1 MVPLR
6 IQTVA
11 VDYDGT
17 IAREGVVPAETVTAL
32 GALRQS
38 GRRLIL
44 VTGRQLEDLRRVA
57 PDLTLFDLVV
67 AENGAVLFDPH
78 RQEVSVLGEPPPPEL
93 LSTLRRH
100 AVPFDVGHV
109 VVATGVPHDVAVQAA
124 IRDLGL
130 EWQIIYN
137 KGSAMALPAGITK
150 ASGLRAAL
158 DRLGLSPHST
168 AGIGDAENDHSFLSL
183 CEVAAA
189 VGNALPAL
197 KARAG
202 LVMRRANGR
211 GVVEFIERYVLN
223 DFAAAPQV
231 FRRYSVE
238 LGTTRS
244 GTPVRVPVYGAN
256 LLIVGSSGSGK
267 STLTGVFVEQ
277 LIEQGYQVC
286 LIDPEGEHAALA
298 PLLMVTVEADQPAVE
313 EIEIALERAEA
324 GVVVNLVA
332 LSLADK
338 ARFAAEVLSRIAAQ
352 RAAAGRPRWVVI
364 DEAHHLLPAEG
375 APAVSLLPEEVDGF
389 CLVTLRPTLLPPAV
403 LQRVTHVCVTGDDAP
418 AQVEAFARTRAT
430 ALPAADSRAA
440 WSLLEGEALIG
451 RIDDGRLTRLQR
463 FRVAPRRTEHRRHVR
478 KYARGDLGE
487 SSFYFRGPS
496 GRLNLRAYNVT
507 AFVEMARGVDDETW
521 QYHLTRGDIST
532 WFRDKVK
539 DPDLARQI
547 AQVEAR
553 AAALGPRRSREA
565 VVHLIE
571 SRYTIGG

>member
-17 IAREGVVPAETVTAL
+17 IARHGVVAAETVTAL
-32 GALRQS
+32 GRLRES

-44 VTGRQLEDLRRVA
+44 VTGRQLADLQRVA
-57 PDLTLFDLVV
+57 PDLTRFDLVV
-67 AENGAVLFDPH
+67 AENGAVLFDPRH
-78 RQEVSVLGEPPPPEL
+78 QEFVVLAEPPPPEFVAA
-93 LSTLRRH
+93 LRRRD
-100 AVPFDVGHV
+100 VPFDRGHV
-109 VVATGVPHDVAVQAA
+109 VVATGVPHDQTVQAA

-137 KGSAMALPAGITK
+137 KGSAMALPAGVTK

-158 DRLGLSPHST
+158 DRLGLSPRTT

-197 KARAG
+197 KARAS
-202 LVMRRANGR
+202 LVMRRTNGR

-223 DFAAAPQV
+223 DFAGAPQV
-231 FRRYSVE
+231 FRRYSIE

-244 GTPVRVPVYGAN
+244 GAPVRVPVYGAN
-256 LLIVGSSGSGK
+256 LLIVGGSGSGK
-267 STLTGVFVEQ
+267 STLTGVLVER

-298 PLLMVTVEADQPAVE
+298 PLLMVTVEAERPADE
-313 EIEIALERAEA
+313 EIDIALERAEA

-338 ARFAAEVLSRIAAQ
+338 ARFATEVLARIAAR
-352 RAAAGRPRWVVI
+352 RAASGRPRWVVI
-364 DEAHHLLPAEG
+364 DEAHHLLPAES
-375 APAVSLLPEEVDGF
+375 APAVSFLPEGVDGIG
-389 CLVTLRPTLLPPAV
+389 LVTLRPTLLPPAV
-403 LQRVTHVCVTGDDAP
+403 LQRVTHLCVTGDEAP
-418 AQVEAFARTRAT
+418 AQVEAFAQARGA
-430 ALPAADSRAA
+430 ALPAARNRAA
-440 WSLLEGEALIG
+440 WSLFEGEALIA
-451 RIDDGRLTRLQR
+451 RIDEGRLTHLQR
-463 FRVAPRRTEHRRHVR
+463 FRVAPRRTEHRRHAR

-487 SSFYFRGPS
+487 RSFHFRGPR

-521 QYHLTRGDIST
+521 QYHLVRGDIST
-532 WFRDKVK
+532 WFRDQVK

-547 AQVEAR
+547 AQVEAQ
-553 AAALGPRRSREA
+553 AAALGPQGSREA
-565 VVHLIE
+565 VVRFIE
-571 SRYTIGG
+571 SRYTAGG